1 MIEQNK
7 DSQNIKRPYFVYG
20 TLKPTEIA
28 HFQIEKFIK
37 RCLPATLDNYAL
49 FVRDGA
55 PVIFECNNWKVDGY
69 LVWPYETKYSEFEL
83 QVNSYEGERLY
94 SLQEIIVTCQS
105 NKIECL
111 THIGKN
117 QGKSHAEPL
126 RELWSSKDDPIFSE
140 AFPHLFAEIKKLI
153 SSESYDGPEIS
164 NWNYYND
171 ITSKYLLLVT
181 IIERLAFLYCGESFT
196 TPEEKNGKVY
206 YNDRIMKRIT
216 TLGRSE
222 QFLHTYANLSGRGV
236 LHHINVYDSRDANK
250 SLSTKKPKE
259 AMDAWY
265 QVRSNLQHR
274 GKSAYKDVK
283 IVQDSLVSLAN
294 IMSDLLPRFIP
305 ALDTSSTFRS
315 NNLAELIFIS

>member
-1 MIEQNK
+1 MIKQNTNG
-7 DSQNIKRPYFVYG
+7 QNIKMPYFVYG
-20 TLKPTEIA
+20 TLKPEEIA
-28 HFQIEKFIK
+28 HFQIKEFIE

-49 FVRDGA
+49 FVRDGV

-94 SLQEIIVTCQS
+94 SLQEIDVTCQS
-105 NKIECL
+105 NKIKCL

-126 RELWSSKDDPIFSE
+126 FEPWSSKDDPIFSQ

-153 SSESYDGPEIS
+153 NNESSDGPEIS

-171 ITSKYLLLVT
+171 IASKYLLLVT
-181 IIERLAFLYCGESFT
+181 IIERLAFLYCGEFFT

-216 TLGRSE
+216 TLGKSE
-222 QFLHTYANLSGRGV
+222 QFLHTYENLSGRGV

-274 GKSAYKDVK
+274 GKSAWKDVK

-305 ALDTSSTFRS
+305 ALDTSPTFRS
-315 NNLAELIFIS
+315 KNLAELIFID